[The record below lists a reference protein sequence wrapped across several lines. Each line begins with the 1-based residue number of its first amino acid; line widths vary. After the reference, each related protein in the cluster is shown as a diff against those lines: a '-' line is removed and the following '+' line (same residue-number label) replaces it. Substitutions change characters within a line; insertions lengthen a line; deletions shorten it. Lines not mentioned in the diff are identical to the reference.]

1 MIKNELRQKIGIKD
15 IYRNDDYTFVYLDNE
30 QKLLVKDEKIY
41 DISEYDSFHKVITM
55 NNIDYVLVSKDYSL
69 SLVNLETKDVI
80 FEDEK
85 AFDVEKEDERC
96 LRIMMKIGGGDDA
109 IYNIETKDYL
119 NIPTEYE
126 FEHSLKNN
134 LYVYSEK
141 NKNFEKEFLD
151 RKRVVL
157 NANGKVL
164 LKDITG
170 WIDYSDNYLVIN
182 NNDKIRIINLNDEGN
197 IEEKTV
203 EFNKNLL
210 IKPIFYDGKI
220 VLVKEGLI
228 EIYDLELNIIKS
240 IEVSNLNKVVDYE
253 LTNNTLKFCVPYQNT
268 NKHLFVNLKSGKT
281 ISHIRIE
288 PYPYWIP
295 TTYIGR
301 EKIDNEEQN
310 YYFYDEKFNLRK
322 KINGKKIYSIDSR
335 KECMFYI
342 ENDKRKQ
349 FFNMETGLLEDVP
362 YDYMYF
368 HLSLPYGY
376 GVNLDTEKMDFFD
389 EELNIIIKDFDYNK
403 YNMSIDHTEF
413 NYFIIKDYLCI
424 SKHIVDGCGL
434 SHFRKII
441 ERNDGQV
448 ILDAYDCKVYP
459 LGNYIQ
465 IIKDGETKYFNTEV
479 DEFTPL
485 SIMVPVNEKGKI
497 DITKQSNLK
506 ESLLLIDIGYQ
517 KTKKL

>member
-170 WIDYSDNYLVIN
+170 WINYCGNYLVIN
-182 NNDKIRIINLNDEGN
+182 NDAKIRIINLNNEGN

-210 IKPIFYDGKI
+210 IKPLFYD
-220 VLVKEGLI
+220 
-228 EIYDLELNIIKS
+228 
-240 IEVSNLNKVVDYE
+240 
-253 LTNNTLKFCVPYQNT
+253 
-268 NKHLFVNLKSGKT
+268 
-281 ISHIRIE
+281 
-288 PYPYWIP
+288 
-295 TTYIGR
+295 
-301 EKIDNEEQN
+301 
-310 YYFYDEKFNLRK
+310 
-322 KINGKKIYSIDSR
+322 
-335 KECMFYI
+335 
-342 ENDKRKQ
+342 
-349 FFNMETGLLEDVP
+349 
-362 YDYMYF
+362 
-368 HLSLPYGY
+368 
-376 GVNLDTEKMDFFD
+376 
-389 EELNIIIKDFDYNK
+389 
-403 YNMSIDHTEF
+403 
-413 NYFIIKDYLCI
+413 
-424 SKHIVDGCGL
+424 
-434 SHFRKII
+434 
-441 ERNDGQV
+441 
-448 ILDAYDCKVYP
+448 
-459 LGNYIQ
+459 
-465 IIKDGETKYFNTEV
+465 
-479 DEFTPL
+479 
-485 SIMVPVNEKGKI
+485 
-497 DITKQSNLK
+497 
-506 ESLLLIDIGYQ
+506 
-517 KTKKL
+517 

>member
-1 MIKNELRQKIGIKD
+1 MTKNELRQKIGIKD
-15 IYRNDDYTFVYLDNE
+15 IYRNDDYIFVYLDNE

-69 SLVNLETKDVI
+69 SLVNLETKDIV
-80 FEDEK
+80 FEDDK
-85 AFDVEKEDERC
+85 AFDVKKEDERC
-96 LRIMMKIGGGDDA
+96 IYVFMKIGCGDDS

-119 NIPTEYE
+119 NIPSEYE
-126 FEHSLKNN
+126 FEHSLENN

-141 NKNFEKEFLD
+141 DKSFEKEFLD

-170 WIDYSDNYLVIN
+170 WINYCGNYLVIN
-182 NNDKIRIINLNDEGN
+182 NDDKIRIINLNDEGN

-203 EFNKNLL
+203 EFNKSLL
-210 IKPIFYDGKI
+210 TKPIFYDGKI

-228 EIYDLELNIIKS
+228 EIYDLELNLIKS
-240 IEVSNLNKVVDYE
+240 IEASNLNKVIDYE
-253 LTNNTLKFCVPYQNT
+253 LTNNTLKFCVPYQDT
-268 NKHLFVNLKSGKT
+268 NKHLFVNLKSDKT
-281 ISHIRIE
+281 ISHVRIE
-288 PYPYWIP
+288 PHPWWIP

-301 EKIDNEEQN
+301 EKINDEEQD
-310 YYFYDEKFNLRK
+310 YYFYDEEFNLRK
-322 KINGKKIYSIDSR
+322 KINGKKIYSVDSK

-342 ENDKRKQ
+342 ESDNRKQ
-349 FFNMETGLLEDVP
+349 FLNMETGLLKDVS

-376 GVNLDTEKMDFFD
+376 GVNYDTEKMDFFD
-389 EELNIIIKDFDYNK
+389 EGLNVIIKDFDYKK
-403 YNMSIDHTEF
+403 YNIGIDHTQF
-413 NYFIIKDYLCI
+413 GYFIIKDYLCI
-424 SKHIVDGCGL
+424 SKHVVDGRGL
-434 SHFRKII
+434 SHFREII
-441 ERNDGQV
+441 EKNGGQV

-497 DITKQSNLK
+497 DITKQSSLK
-506 ESLLLIDIGYQ
+506 ESLSLIDKGFQ
-517 KTKKL
+517 KAKKL

>member
-1 MIKNELRQKIGIKD
+1 MTKNELRQKIDIKD
-15 IYRNDDYTFVYLDNE
+15 IYRNDDYIFVYLDNE

-69 SLVNLETKDVI
+69 SLVNLETKDIV
-80 FEDEK
+80 FEDDK
-85 AFDVEKEDERC
+85 AYEVNKVDDKC
-96 LRIMMKIGGGDDA
+96 LKVIMKIGGGDDS
-109 IYNIETKDYL
+109 IYNIETKEYL
-119 NIPTEYE
+119 SIPTDYE
-126 FEHSLKNN
+126 FEHSLENN

-141 NKNFEKEFLD
+141 DKSFKKEFLD

-170 WIDYSDNYLVIN
+170 WINYSGNYLVID

-197 IEEKTV
+197 IIEKTV
-203 EFNKNLL
+203 ESNEKLL
-210 IKPIFYDGKI
+210 TKPIYYAEKI
-220 VLVKEGLI
+220 VLVKNELI
-228 EIYDLELNIIKS
+228 EIYDLDLELINS
-240 IEVSNLNKVVDYE
+240 IEVNDLNNVVDYE

-281 ISHIRIE
+281 ISNVRIE
-288 PYPYWIP
+288 PHPWWIP

-301 EKIDNEEQN
+301 EKIDDEEQD
-310 YYFYDEKFNLRK
+310 YYFYDEEFNLRK
-322 KINGKKIYSIDSR
+322 KINGKKVYSIDCK

-342 ENDKRKQ
+342 ESDNRKQ
-349 FFNMETGLLEDVP
+349 FLNMETGLLKDVP

-376 GVNLDTEKMDFFD
+376 GVNFDTETMDFFD
-389 EELNIIIKDFDYNK
+389 EELNVIIKDFNYKK
-403 YNMSIDHTEF
+403 YNISPSHTEF
-413 NYFIIKDYLCI
+413 VYFIIKDYLCI
-424 SKHIVDGCGL
+424 SKHVVDGCGL

-441 ERNDGQV
+441 ERNGGQV
-448 ILDAYDCKVYP
+448 ILDTYDCKVYP

-485 SIMVPVNEKGKI
+485 SIMAPVNEKGKI
-497 DITKQSNLK
+497 DITEQSALK
-506 ESLLLIDIGYQ
+506 ESLSLIDKGFQ
-517 KTKKL
+517 KTKRL